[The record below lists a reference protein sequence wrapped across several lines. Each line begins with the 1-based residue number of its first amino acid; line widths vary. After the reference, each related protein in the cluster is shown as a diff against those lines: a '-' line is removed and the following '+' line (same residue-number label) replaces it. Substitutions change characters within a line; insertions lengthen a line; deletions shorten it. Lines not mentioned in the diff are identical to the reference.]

1 MTDLFLGD
9 DDLSFTGDLLSLL
22 LLPKGDGDDLLPLE
36 PDLSLLL
43 SPSLLLD
50 DDGDCLLCAGERES
64 LLLGGGDRCRGD
76 RDRLLGDIQ
85 GARGDRLRGDSDRRE
100 TFGLRGDELRLLG
113 DKLFF
118 CLPLGE
124 RCRGDRERCRGD
136 RDRFLDNLS
145 SDEIESFL
153 SGEEGAW
160 LLNKEEQPFCDDSL
174 SFLVFLV
181 VFFFE
186 SFPSSSLLVLL

>member
-9 DDLSFTGDLLSLL
+9 DDLSLTGDL
-22 LLPKGDGDDLLPLE
+22 
-36 PDLSLLL
+36 LSLLL
-43 SPSLLLD
+43 SPSLLL

-85 GARGDRLRGDSDRRE
+85 GARGDRLRGDGDRRE

-113 DKLFF
+113 DKLFL
-118 CLPLGE
+118 CLPFGE

-136 RDRFLDNLS
+136 RDRFLDDLS

-153 SGEEGAW
+153 SGEEGVW
-160 LLNKEEQPFCDDSL
+160 LLSEEEQPFCEDSL

-186 SFPSSSLLVLL
+186 SFPLSSLLVLL